1 MDIETVPHAM
11 YFTGNTDT
19 VTKINQIPYQTIQY
33 NENGIFTTKLM
44 NDTPIKIFI
53 DNGAT
58 PSILP
63 LCTYNKFP
71 ILHTYPKTESN
82 TPIHMGGGMI
92 TSHFWLEIPLK
103 LQHQTI
109 QIKALVWD
117 SECPYDLILG
127 RTSMAQLSAW
137 QDYMTNKLYIQ
148 QILIPLTLRNNV
160 RILPGK
166 TGIVTLT
173 LQPNKTSFMPRHTI
187 MGKGIAYIKPLDQ
200 TLPLRP
206 IEIEFENN
214 HCCMEVHNT
223 SDSTVE
229 FLYGQEMAYFDARS
243 KGLVQINNS
252 KHFPI
257 DQYLHD
263 RMRPATLSPSPLA
276 YEKPIHPAKMSC
288 NATRTEIQID
298 NTNKSTSD
306 DKYPWFDPDDPR
318 RNMTDKE
325 VLQMKLNLKDSILNE
340 KGKEEFLMKV
350 EQFTDVFS
358 LRDEIGTCPFIEVH
372 LKLKDKTPFF
382 VRPYPMREEQKKVIQ
397 KEMDRL
403 EHLGIICKGL
413 TSYSSL
419 VVLVKWKNQNLY
431 QVCSDFHILNE
442 KINHAFPLVRDCIE
456 QLGRKKCHYLSTIDL
471 RDTFHTLT
479 LALSSQKY
487 CGITPYYGSP
497 TYHYVCMGMGMSV
510 SPQIWQQFVDLVFQ
524 DDPIKRKQNF
534 DVIMDDTFI
543 HSTAE
548 EHMDDLIDLF
558 KVLRKYGLKLSPHKC
573 QFFKKMIVYMGLE
586 FQIQEDKVCYT
597 PLKDQCDAIQNL
609 ESPKTLRQT
618 RAFCGMVNF
627 LSSFL
632 PNLCRLLIPIYDL
645 QKKAKKFKWTE
656 EAERAFNDIKK
667 LLISPPVLKAPS
679 PDGLFC
685 LGSNTSREGTGGTL
699 LQKQRD
705 EWVVIGYHSKRL
717 PKSAKNFSVTE
728 LELTGLLVNIHGFM
742 QLLRNRYFEVLVDHK
757 AIEYMIKSKT
767 ESPMTRLKT
776 LLLKL
781 SKYTIDLKYQKGS
794 EMHTSDALS
803 RLHNFTDTPDQ
814 KDVISLNF
822 LQHFTPHYTEHLYSH
837 LVENLYAH
845 KTKTLDTIP
854 FKRKHGR
861 PPKPKS

>member
-1 MDIETVPHAM
+1 
-11 YFTGNTDT
+11 
-19 VTKINQIPYQTIQY
+19 
-33 NENGIFTTKLM
+33 
-44 NDTPIKIFI
+44 
-53 DNGAT
+53 
-58 PSILP
+58 
-63 LCTYNKFP
+63 
-71 ILHTYPKTESN
+71 
-82 TPIHMGGGMI
+82 
-92 TSHFWLEIPLK
+92 
-103 LQHQTI
+103 
-109 QIKALVWD
+109 
-117 SECPYDLILG
+117 
-127 RTSMAQLSAW
+127 
-137 QDYMTNKLYIQ
+137 
-148 QILIPLTLRNNV
+148 
-160 RILPGK
+160 
-166 TGIVTLT
+166 
-173 LQPNKTSFMPRHTI
+173 
-187 MGKGIAYIKPLDQ
+187 
-200 TLPLRP
+200 
-206 IEIEFENN
+206 
-214 HCCMEVHNT
+214 MEVHNT

-229 FLYGQEMAYFDARS
+229 FLHGKEMAYFNARS

-263 RMRPATLSPSPLA
+263 RMTPATLSPSPLA
-276 YEKPIHPAKMSC
+276 YEKPIHPAKMPHIITC
-288 NATRTEIQID
+288 TEMPID
-298 NTNKSTSD
+298 NTNKSTPD
-306 DKYPWFDPDDPR
+306 DKYPWLDPDDPR
-318 RNMTDKE
+318 RNMTDRE
-325 VLQMKLNLKDSILNE
+325 ILRMKLNLKDSILNE
-340 KGKEEFLMKV
+340 KEKEEFLTKV

-372 LKLKDKTPFF
+372 LKLKDETPFF

-403 EHLGIICKGL
+403 EHLGIIRKEL
-413 TSYSSL
+413 TGYSSP

-431 QVCSDFHILNE
+431 RVCSDFHILNE
-442 KINHAFPLVRDCIE
+442 KLVKINHAFPLVRDCIE

-471 RDTFHTLT
+471 RDAFHTLR

-497 TYHYVCMGMGMSV
+497 TYHYLHMGIGMSV
-510 SPQIWQQFVDLVFQ
+510 SPQIWQQLVVFQ
-524 DDPIKRKQNF
+524 DDLIKHKQNF

-573 QFFKKMIVYMGLE
+573 QFFKKKIVYMGLE

-597 PLKDQCDAIQNL
+597 PLKDKCDAIQNL

-667 LLISPPVLKAPS
+667 LLISPPVLKAPT

-685 LGSNTSREGTGGTL
+685 LENNTSREGVGGTL
-699 LQKQRD
+699 LQKQGD

-717 PKSAKNFSVTE
+717 PKSAKNFGVTE

-742 QLLRNRYFEVLVDHK
+742 ELLHNRYFEVLVD
-757 AIEYMIKSKT
+757 E
-767 ESPMTRLKT
+767 
-776 LLLKL
+776 
-781 SKYTIDLKYQKGS
+781 KYTTDLKYQKGS
-794 EMHTSDALS
+794 EMHTSDTLS
-803 RLHNFTDTPDQ
+803 RLHNFKDTPDQ
-814 KDVISLNF
+814 KDIIPLNF

-837 LVENLYAH
+837 LVENLYVH

-854 FKRKHGR
+854 VK
-861 PPKPKS
+861 